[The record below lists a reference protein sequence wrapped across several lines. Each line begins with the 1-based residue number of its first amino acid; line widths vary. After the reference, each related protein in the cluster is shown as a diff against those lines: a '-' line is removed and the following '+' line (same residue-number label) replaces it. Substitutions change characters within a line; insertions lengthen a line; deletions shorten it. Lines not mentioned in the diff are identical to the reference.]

1 VNPSNL
7 LPFSPLAINLL
18 LSLGVFYL
26 AYHWMLKPVLP
37 QIKPIHV
44 LTPILL
50 LHALRHLGM
59 LFVSPGVASPDIP
72 WQFAWPAAGGDFIAA
87 ALAMIAVTLLQRK
100 SSWAIQAIW
109 VFNIFGSLDFA
120 SSIILS
126 RVFQA
131 SNFLGAGYWIPVFW
145 VPMLI
150 VGHVIIFKVLGM
162 LKRGEVTLRGDLRGG
177 V

>member
-1 VNPSNL
+1 VPSSNL

-37 QIKPIHV
+37 RIKPIHV

-50 LHALRHLGM
+50 LHAMRHLGM

-87 ALAMIAVTLLQRK
+87 SLAMIALTLLQRR
-100 SSWAIQAIW
+100 SSLAIPALWI
-109 VFNIFGSLDFA
+109 FNIFGSLDFA

-126 RVFQA
+126 RIFQA

-150 VGHVIIFKVLGM
+150 VGHVIVFKVLGM
-162 LKRGEVTLRGDLRGG
+162 HKRGEVSLKE
-177 V
+177 

>member
-1 VNPSNL
+1 MNPSNL
-7 LPFSPLAINLL
+7 LLFSPLAINLL

-26 AYHWMLKPVLP
+26 AYHWMLKPLLP
-37 QIKPIHV
+37 SVKPIHV

-50 LHALRHLGM
+50 LHALRHLGV
-59 LFVSPGVASPDIP
+59 LFISPGVASPDIP

-87 ALAMIAVTLLQRK
+87 TLAMVAVTLLQRK
-100 SSWAIQAIW
+100 SSWAIPAIW

-120 SSIILS
+120 SSIVLS
-126 RVFQA
+126 RIFQA

-150 VGHVIIFKVLGM
+150 VGHVIIFNVLGM
-162 LKRGEVTLRGDLRGG
+162 LKRGEVTLRSD

>member
-1 VNPSNL
+1 MSSSNL

-18 LSLGVFYL
+18 LSLGIFYM
-26 AYHWMLKPVLP
+26 AYHWLLKPALP
-37 QIKPIHV
+37 HTKPLYV

-50 LHALRHLGM
+50 LHALRHLGVM
-59 LFVSPGVASPDIP
+59 FVSPGVASPDIP
-72 WQFAWPAAGGDFIAA
+72 WQFAWPAAAGDFIAA
-87 ALAMIAVTLLQRK
+87 TLAMVAAALLHRRSTL
-100 SSWAIQAIW
+100 AIPALWI
-109 VFNIFGSLDFA
+109 FNIFGSLDFA

-131 SNFLGAGYWIPVFW
+131 SNFLGSAYWIPVFW

-150 VGHVIIFKVLGM
+150 VGHVIVFNVLGH
-162 LKRGEVTLRGDLRGG
+162 LQRGTLSLHTASARS